1 MEKRDLVIVG
11 GGASGFG
18 AAYNALLCGNC
29 HVTLIEKNQG
39 LGGTSTYGGVNCWEP
54 GIGGHGVHRL
64 LAQRL
69 LAQNA
74 AFVGYRSD
82 SGVTSDAPWG
92 ISSRCSDSY
101 DTTLRRGMLNDYEAR
116 RFHFEPAAMAVQM
129 RQLLMEAD
137 LRQNRLELLLQ
148 SEVVGVE
155 SLGRQIQSLQVR
167 TPIGLRTFAPS
178 LVIDCSGELT
188 VARGAGCA
196 VAEGA
201 EAKAQYQEPSA
212 PEHSNSHLNGIT
224 QVFRV
229 TPAESGFVQFIP
241 SEYADVNL
249 NDWLEQLEQTRR
261 PLSCFNYYPNGDL
274 NINMLPTIEGDVL
287 RQLPYSELSHVCQAR
302 AYAYWNW
309 VTEKRHFGSY
319 RICEMFPML
328 GIRESYR
335 LVGRYVLTEQDLLL
349 GYAKSLGENHTV
361 AYADHPADLHGA
373 KSSLHPFRAY
383 GIPYEC
389 MLPRE
394 IDNLLVACRGASFSH
409 IAASSVRLTRTMM
422 ALGEAAGTAAA
433 QCLQRGIAPYQVDL
447 PALRKNLGL

>member
-11 GGASGFG
+11 GGAAGFG
-18 AAYNALLCGNC
+18 AAYNALLYGNC
-29 HVTLIEKNQG
+29 RVTLIEKNSG

-82 SGVTSDAPWG
+82 SGVTPEAPWG

-116 RFHFEPAAMAVQM
+116 RFHFEPAAMANQM
-129 RQLLMEAD
+129 QQLLTEAD
-137 LRQNRLELLLQ
+137 SPQNRLELLLQ
-148 SEVVGVE
+148 SEVIGVE
-155 SLGRQIQSLQVR
+155 ASKRKIHSLQVR
-167 TPIGLRTFAPS
+167 TPAGLCTLSPT

-196 VAEGA
+196 VTEGA

-212 PEHSNSHLNGIT
+212 PEHPNLHLNGLT

-241 SEYADVNL
+241 PEYADVDL
-249 NDWLEQLEQTRR
+249 TDWLTQLEQTRR

-274 NINMLPTIEGDVL
+274 NINMLPTIDGDAL
-287 RQLPYSELSHVCQAR
+287 RRLPYDRLSHICQAR

-309 VTEKRHFGSY
+309 VTSKRNFGSY

-349 GYAKSLGENHTV
+349 GYPQALGEDHTV
-361 AYADHPADLHGA
+361 AYADHPADLHGV

-389 MLPRE
+389 MLPRD

-409 IAASSVRLTRTMM
+409 IAASSVRLTRTMI
-422 ALGEAAGTAAA
+422 ALGEAAGAAAA
-433 QCLQRGIAPYQVDL
+433 QCLQRGLAPHQVEL